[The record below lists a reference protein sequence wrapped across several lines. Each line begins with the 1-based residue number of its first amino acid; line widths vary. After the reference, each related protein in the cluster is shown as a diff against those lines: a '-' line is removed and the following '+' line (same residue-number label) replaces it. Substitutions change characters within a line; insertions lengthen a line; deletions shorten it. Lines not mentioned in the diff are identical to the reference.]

1 MHAVMKSLSKQICS
15 NKSLDHHL
23 KFQIFGAD
31 IAPDESLKA
40 TLMEFN
46 KGPDISFKDKADE
59 NVKKNMIRDV
69 FDIIDPIKRKD
80 ENGFKRIY

>member
-1 MHAVMKSLSKQICS
+1 
-15 NKSLDHHL
+15 
-23 KFQIFGAD
+23 
-31 IAPDESLKA
+31 
-40 TLMEFN
+40 MEFN